1 MIFVCMCACVCS
13 LLNRLPWCPQHSTS
27 LGYRTDLDWSI
38 SRSNGPSEG
47 WKPQNVIGQSRGGV
61 WLVVRCKGLYSGSR
75 LLYGY
80 YASSYFIRDYW
91 TIHGCHCVCESVFV
105 FVKCLETWRAGGWG
119 HEKNMKPK
127 QKKKLRTHTQG
138 KEEVNKE
145 NKDISPGYEL
155 FFKIHFNPH

>member
-1 MIFVCMCACVCS
+1 MCERVRITRPSTQCRSTLFQPLCDIWHMWIKKRGERMIFVCMCACVCS

-27 LGYRTDLDWSI
+27 LGHRTDLDCSI

-80 YASSYFIRDYW
+80 YASSYVIRDYW
-91 TIHGCHCVCESVFV
+91 TIHGCHCMCVRVRLCLLSV
-105 FVKCLETWRAGGWG
+105 WRHGG
-119 HEKNMKPK
+119 
-127 QKKKLRTHTQG
+127 QG
-138 KEEVNKE
+138 AE
-145 NKDISPGYEL
+145 GTRRR
-155 FFKIHFNPH
+155 